1 MTIKNNSKEL
11 IGNTPLLKLTSLKKE
26 GRADIY
32 VKVEKNNLAGSIK
45 DRIALYM
52 IEEAEKSG
60 KIKPGDKIVEPTSGN
75 TGVALAALAAAKD
88 TLLLETM

>member
-1 MTIKNNSKEL
+1 MTIKNNAKEL
-11 IGNTPLLKLTSLKKE
+11 IGNTPLLKLESLKKE

-52 IEEAEKSG
+52 IEDAE
-60 KIKPGDKIVEPTSGN
+60 E
-75 TGVALAALAAAKD
+75 KD
-88 TLLLETM
+88 Y